1 MWRATLKSLLA
12 RKLRLLLT
20 AFAVVLGVGFMA
32 GTLVITD
39 TALSS
44 FDQLFGNVFTGTDV
58 VVPAKSAFTADQG
71 GPGGGGGSERTPI
84 PADLLPKV
92 RAVPGVRAAD
102 GDVAGL
108 AQIVDPA
115 TGDVIANGGAPT
127 IGNSWDPD
135 VTTLQVSQ
143 GSPPSGPGQVSVDA
157 ATARDH
163 SLSVGET
170 VRVVTS
176 TGSGRFTIS
185 GIVRFGT
192 SDSLLGA
199 TLAVFDLPTAQ
210 QLFDRPNEF
219 DFIYVAGDGSL
230 SATQLAQR
238 ITTVLPGGY
247 QAITGASAAQQQTDQ
262 VDQGLGFLRTGL
274 LVFAFV
280 ALFVG
285 AFLIFNTFNIVVTQ
299 RTRELALLRALGAS
313 RRQVTRSVLLESA
326 IVGLVTSAIGVIVGL
341 GLAVV
346 LKGVLSAIGLK
357 LPATSL
363 VLKSRTVIVSLV
375 VGTLITVAAATS
387 PARRASRVAP
397 VEALRESIAPGSSF
411 RRRAIVG
418 SLVTAIGVGA
428 LAAGLFGSVSNGA
441 ALVGVGAMFTFIGVA
456 VLSPLIARPL
466 AAAIGKPFRGK
477 VSGRLGSE
485 NATRNPRRTAATA
498 AALMIGLGLVT
509 FVAVFAASLKAS
521 ASATLDDVLRA
532 DLTLNSTQFTP
543 FTTKIGE
550 DLASNP
556 IFQAVS
562 PLRQVETKVKGSP
575 VFVAGIDPATIGQV
589 ANVTMDVGS
598 ISALS
603 EPDTVVVS
611 RTVADSKG
619 YAVGDEVTMRFARTG
634 DQQMR
639 IVGIFEPNSLL
650 ND

>member
-58 VVPAKSAFTADQG
+58 VVQAKTAFTADQG
-71 GPGGGGGSERTPI
+71 GPGGGGGSERNPI

-185 GIVRFGT
+185 GIVKFGT

-363 VLKSRTVIVSLV
+363 VLKPRTVIVSLI

-441 ALVGVGAMFTFIGVA
+441 ALVGVGDVHVHRGRRALAADRATAGRRDREAVPRQGLRSPRKRECDPQPAQDRRDGRRADDRPRPGDVRGGLRRLAESIGV
-456 VLSPLIARPL
+456 
-466 AAAIGKPFRGK
+466 GD
-477 VSGRLGSE
+477 
-485 NATRNPRRTAATA
+485 PRRRAPCRPDPQLDAVHSLHDEDRGGPRVQPHLPSRVAAPPGRDQGEGEPGVRRGDRPGHDRSGGERHDGRRV
-498 AALMIGLGLVT
+498 ALG
-509 FVAVFAASLKAS
+509 AVGA
-521 ASATLDDVLRA
+521 RH
-532 DLTLNSTQFTP
+532 
-543 FTTKIGE
+543 GG
-550 DLASNP
+550 
-556 IFQAVS
+556 
-562 PLRQVETKVKGSP
+562 R
-575 VFVAGIDPATIGQV
+575 
-589 ANVTMDVGS
+589 
-598 ISALS
+598 
-603 EPDTVVVS
+603 
-611 RTVADSKG
+611 VADG
-619 YAVGDEVTMRFARTG
+619 RRLEGLRGRG
-634 DQQMR
+634 
-639 IVGIFEPNSLL
+639 
-650 ND
+650 